1 MTDIDA
7 IIEDLKRRADQR
19 TNSRYPE
26 EFRQDAVR
34 LVDRLR
40 KAGWTQKRIS
50 SEIEVPWVTL
60 RRWRSKRSSTATSE
74 TSGAA
79 ESFRPVAIV
88 EEPAAPETET
98 EGVALVS
105 PSGWRIEGLTVTQ
118 AVEAARRL
126 G

>member
-7 IIEDLKRRADQR
+7 IIEDLKRRADRR

-60 RRWRSKRSSTATSE
+60 RRWRSRLGSTQDHEATD
-74 TSGAA
+74 
-79 ESFRPVAIV
+79 SFRPVSIV
-88 EEPAAPETET
+88 EEPSDSETD
-98 EGVALVS
+98 GIALVS

>member
-7 IIEDLKRRADQR
+7 IIEDLKRRADRR
-19 TNSRYPE
+19 TNRRYPE

-60 RRWRSKRSSTATSE
+60 RRWRSKRSTTATSE
-74 TSGAA
+74 TS

-88 EEPAAPETET
+88 EEPAAPEA

-118 AVEAARRL
+118 AVEAARKL

>member
-1 MTDIDA
+1 MTDISA
-7 IIEDLKRRADQR
+7 IIEDLKRRAAQR
-19 TNSRYPE
+19 KNSRYPE

-40 KAGWTQKRIS
+40 KAGWTQNRIS
-50 SEIEVPWVTL
+50 REMEVPWVTL
-60 RRWRSKRSSTATSE
+60 RRWRSKQSSTATTE
-74 TSGAA
+74 VP

-88 EEPAAPETET
+88 EEPAAPETEN

-105 PSGWRIEGLTVTQ
+105 PSGWRIEGLTVTE

>member
-7 IIEDLKRRADQR
+7 VIEDLKRRAERR

-50 SEIEVPWVTL
+50 SEMEVPWVTL
-60 RRWRSKRSSTATSE
+60 RRWRSKRSSTSE
-74 TSGAA
+74 TSEAS

-88 EEPAAPETET
+88 EDSAAPETEP

-105 PSGWRIEGLTVTQ
+105 PSGWRIEGLTVTE

>member
-7 IIEDLKRRADQR
+7 IIEDLKRRADRR

-50 SEIEVPWVTL
+50 SEIDVPWVTL
-60 RRWRSKRSSTATSE
+60 RRWRSKRSTTARSE
-74 TSGAA
+74 TS

-88 EEPAAPETET
+88 EEPTAPEAET